1 MGAGN
6 MAGAVLRGGT
16 ASGVLNPKEVL
27 LAPSPDPSAERLAAA
42 TGARVAD
49 SAPALVSA
57 SDVVVLAV
65 KPHVVPIVLA
75 EVHDVAASHTPLV
88 VSVAAGLSTTRLES
102 LLPAG
107 ARVVRTMPNMAAL
120 VGEAMTAL
128 APGRSATPEDLA
140 TARRLMGSVGAVTEL
155 DEHLFSTFTAISGSS
170 PAFVL
175 TFVEA
180 LARAGVLGG
189 IPKGQAVEIVTQV
202 LLGTARTVQ
211 AEAQQ
216 AQAGQAART
225 PADLV
230 DAVSSPG
237 GTTVAGLVAME
248 RAGFSDAVIRGA
260 QAAAQ
265 RDRELGEG

>member
-1 MGAGN
+1 
-6 MAGAVLRGGT
+6 MAGAIVRGGI
-16 ASGVLNPKEVL
+16 ASGTLRAENVL
-27 LAPSPDPSAERLAAA
+27 LAPSPDPSAQRLAAD
-42 TGARVAD
+42 TGTRVAD
-49 SAPALVSA
+49 NSPELVAA

-65 KPHVVPIVLA
+65 KPHVVPAVLA
-75 EVHDVAASHTPLV
+75 EVHDAVSAHAPLV
-88 VSVAAGLSTTRLES
+88 VSVAAGLSTARLES
-102 LLPAG
+102 MLPAG

-128 APGRSATPEDLA
+128 AMGSAATPEDLA

-189 IPKGQAVEIVTQV
+189 IPKGQAVEIVTQA

-211 AEAQQ
+211 AEARRTE
-216 AQAGQAART
+216 AGEAART

-248 RAGFSDAVIRGA
+248 RAGFSDAVIQGA

-265 RDRELGEG
+265 RDRELGA